1 MKCALPFVLAAALA
15 GCVAAPPPQEP
26 EVRPEARVEPTP
38 QPQLARPER
47 VLQAPTPEAIRG
59 YVEGVVGDRFG
70 AETVRRA
77 NSARSSVMAASI
89 RGRFGSGGPDVNVA
103 IRESAGWTGW
113 RSGRQAAMPAD
124 AAREIDRLL
133 ADRAF
138 WAEPNRHPA
147 MDCPDSGAH
156 LLVVRHQGRTKI
168 TRQSCDPANRVG
180 RLLRTVLREQVPA

>member
-1 MKCALPFVLAAALA
+1 MQADSL
-15 GCVAAPPPQEP
+15 
-26 EVRPEARVEPTP
+26 P
-38 QPQLARPER
+38 QPQLERPER
-47 VLQAPTPEAIRG
+47 VLQAPTPEAIRAH
-59 YVEGVVGDRFG
+59 VEGVVGDRFG

-77 NSARSSVMAASI
+77 NAARSSVMAASI
-89 RGRFGSGGPDVNVA
+89 RGRWGTGGPEVNVA

-113 RSGRQAAMPAD
+113 RTGEQAPMPAD

-138 WAEPNRHPA
+138 WAEPDRYPA

-168 TRQSCDPANRVG
+168 TRQSCEPANLVG
-180 RLLRTVLREQVPA
+180 RLLRTVLREQVPG